1 MTEVKTMIA
10 GTGSYVPEKL
20 LTNADLERMVDTS
33 DEWIRTRTGIEVRH
47 VSAPEQATSD
57 LAFIAST
64 RALESAGVAPG
75 ELGLIIVATVTPD
88 HIFPNTACILQT
100 RLGADRAFCFDLEAA
115 CSGLL
120 YSMTVADA
128 LLKANPLLKYA
139 LVLGAEKLSGIVNWE
154 DRNTCVLFGDGA
166 GAVVLKAVDGGEG
179 SRGILGSE
187 LHSDGACAK
196 LLMLEAGGSRCPV
209 DERCLAEKRNFI
221 HMEGREVFKQAVTS
235 MVESSQRLLERRGV
249 KVEDLRWVVPHQ
261 ANARIIK
268 AVAQRLGA
276 VREQVYVN
284 VCRYGNT
291 SSASIG
297 LCLDEM
303 NRGGLLK
310 PGDRVLLTSFGA
322 GMTWGSVLI
331 EW

>member
-1 MTEVKTMIA
+1 MTEVKTIIA
-10 GTGSYVPEKL
+10 GTGSYVPDKL

-57 LAFIAST
+57 LAFMAAT

-75 ELGLIIVATVTPD
+75 ELGVIVVATVTPD
-88 HIFPNTACILQT
+88 HIFPNTACILQK
-100 RLGADRAFCFDLEAA
+100 RLGADGAFCFDLEAA

-120 YSMTVADA
+120 YSMTVADG

-139 LVLGAEKLSGIVNWE
+139 LVLGAEKLSGVVNWE

-166 GAVVLKAVDGGEG
+166 GAVVLKAVDGGT
-179 SRGILGSE
+179 RGIIGSE
-187 LHSDGACAK
+187 LHSDGSCAN
-196 LLMLEAGGSRCPV
+196 LLMIEAGGSRCPV
-209 DERCLAEKRNFI
+209 NEKRLAEKRQFI
-221 HMEGREVFKQAVTS
+221 HMEGREVFRQAVTS
-235 MVESSQRLLERRGV
+235 MVESSQRLLGRYGLS
-249 KVEDLRWVVPHQ
+249 VEDLRWVVPHQ

-303 NRGGLLK
+303 NRGGLVK
-310 PGDRVLLTSFGA
+310 SGDRVLLTSFGA